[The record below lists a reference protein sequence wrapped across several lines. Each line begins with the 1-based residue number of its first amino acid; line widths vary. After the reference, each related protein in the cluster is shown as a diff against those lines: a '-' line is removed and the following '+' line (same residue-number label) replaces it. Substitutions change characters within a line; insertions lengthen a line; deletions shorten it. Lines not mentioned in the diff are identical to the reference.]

1 MMDRSVRDYENL
13 LGGLLAREEQIAHG
27 TACLKL
33 NLRYCA
39 LLSHAERHLE
49 AIAVAER
56 SLQKIA
62 ELLTLLESLSS
73 ESLDSARGTPETL
86 ATESDS
92 RMKSAEKV
100 DFRRIVV
107 K

>member
-1 MMDRSVRDYENL
+1 MDRSVRDYESL
-13 LGGLLAREEQIAHG
+13 LGALLTREEQVAHG
-27 TACLKL
+27 TAYLKL
-33 NLRYCA
+33 SLRYCA
-39 LLSHAERHLE
+39 LLSHAERHQE

-62 ELLTLLESLSS
+62 ELLSLLESLGS

>member
-13 LGGLLAREEQIAHG
+13 LGGLLTREEQIAHG

-73 ESLDSARGTPETL
+73 ESLDSAHCTPETL